1 MSSSALPGR
10 ECSRAR
16 RLRRVCSPFT
26 AATAPGAARITPRIS
41 SVGTSRPPRR
51 PGAYYCRQLSSRPRV
66 HGGGIVRK
74 PAGSACNHMPS
85 KKSAANV
92 ALGAAARAMR
102 AERGLPQE
110 SLAALARIDRS
121 YYGAIERGEF
131 NVSLDTIVKIAAALE
146 VPASSLLARARL

>member
-1 MSSSALPGR
+1 
-10 ECSRAR
+10 
-16 RLRRVCSPFT
+16 
-26 AATAPGAARITPRIS
+26 
-41 SVGTSRPPRR
+41 
-51 PGAYYCRQLSSRPRV
+51 
-66 HGGGIVRK
+66 
-74 PAGSACNHMPS
+74 MPS

-102 AERGLPQE
+102 VERGLPQE

-131 NVSLDTIVKIAAALE
+131 NVSLDTIVKIADALE